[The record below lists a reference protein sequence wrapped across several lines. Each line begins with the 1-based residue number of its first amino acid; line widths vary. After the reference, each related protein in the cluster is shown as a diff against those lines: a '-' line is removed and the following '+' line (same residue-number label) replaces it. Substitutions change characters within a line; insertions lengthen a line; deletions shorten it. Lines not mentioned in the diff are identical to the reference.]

1 MKLYEFEKYYFRLA
15 RYKILIF
22 IKEVL
27 EDKGARTII
36 IIVGTLAIFMIAIST
51 IIYFFIGVNTF
62 LEKVHLEKYRI
73 EKIPIM
79 KSEFDLRPY
88 FKK

>member
-1 MKLYEFEKYYFRLA
+1 MLYKFEKYYLSLA
-15 RYKILIF
+15 RYKIFLF
-22 IKEVL
+22 IKDIL
-27 EDKGARTII
+27 DDSAGRTLVII
-36 IIVGTLAIFMIAIST
+36 GGTLAIISLAFFA
-51 IIYFFIGVNTF
+51 IIYSFIGVNAF

-88 FKK
+88 FNK